1 MNESN
6 IFCVSARAIMAFV
19 IAVCC
24 CGLAVWLKDI
34 NVLKD
39 LSLLALGYYFGQK
52 QIPNGENGGVK

>member
-1 MNESN
+1 
-6 IFCVSARAIMAFV
+6 MAFV